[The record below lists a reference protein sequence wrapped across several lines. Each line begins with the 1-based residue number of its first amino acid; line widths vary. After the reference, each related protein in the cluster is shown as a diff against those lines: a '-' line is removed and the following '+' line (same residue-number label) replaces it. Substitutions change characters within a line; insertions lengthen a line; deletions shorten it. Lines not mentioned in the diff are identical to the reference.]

1 MYEIFTSGR
10 FEVEPG
16 NENAFVDAWSEFAA
30 WVSEQPGAQTLRLF
44 RDVRNAGRFVSIG
57 QWGDAEAVRAWK
69 SSPEFK
75 ERIGRVVEQATEF
88 EPTEYVTLA
97 TVTEGRVEALS
108 PPEGLEPIHAPS

>member
-1 MYEIFTSGR
+1 MYEIFSSGR

-16 NENAFVDAWSEFAA
+16 NEDAFVEAWSEFAA
-30 WVSEQPGAQTLRLF
+30 WVSQQSGAQTLRLF
-44 RDVRNAGRFVSIG
+44 RDVRHPGRFVSIG
-57 QWGDAEAVRAWK
+57 QWDDAEAVRAWK

-75 ERIGRVVEQATEF
+75 ERIGRVVKQATEF

-97 TVTEGRVEALS
+97 KVSDGTVEALS